1 MAQYNSYHW
10 YESLFMW
17 ITLEFLQ
24 LIHGTIY
31 IYIHIHINVYIFII
45 KTIGIFLEY
54 QPYDIYKDFTNQVPK

>member
-31 IYIHIHINVYIFII
+31 IYGTF
-45 KTIGIFLEY
+45 
-54 QPYDIYKDFTNQVPK
+54 YKPRTQNRTKMDQNRA

>member
-31 IYIHIHINVYIFII
+31 NVLIRYIYIALFIKSKSVYHME
-45 KTIGIFLEY
+45 GL
-54 QPYDIYKDFTNQVPK
+54 